1 MIKKL
6 HLYIIKEFF
15 GSFIFGLSVFSVLL
29 LLDRVFALAD
39 LFLSKG
45 VAFLLVLKLFVFLLP
60 NILTRAIP
68 MAVLFGVLIS
78 YGRLS
83 EDNEI
88 AAIKFSGVNYKTLSM
103 PIIAFICII
112 SSSLIF
118 FNHFLSPSL
127 NSDFRNLYER
137 ILAQRPLIKF
147 NEKTITEIGG
157 YRLYANKVSSGNNT
171 LLGVGIYKFESDN
184 TDKKS
189 DKNDILLQN
198 DDAAWRIAA
207 SSATVQVYQNGVQL
221 ILYNGYWQKASP
233 SNINNI
239 IHMTFRS
246 YYFFIP
252 LGNISKESFLTIRE
266 MSSPEILK
274 TIKNYKK
281 QNIPFIEYEKEFWF
295 RWIFAVAPVS
305 FVIIALPIGIMTGKS
320 GRAIGFGVS
329 LGIILAY
336 YVFLMLAVTLSERE
350 YAPVS
355 IIWAPNVVLTITG
368 IYLFTRMVKK

>member
-1 MIKKL
+1 
-6 HLYIIKEFF
+6 
-15 GSFIFGLSVFSVLL
+15 
-29 LLDRVFALAD
+29 
-39 LFLSKG
+39 
-45 VAFLLVLKLFVFLLP
+45 
-60 NILTRAIP
+60 